1 MLPTASHRTASLRS
15 LPLLIV
21 SLALAAV
28 TAGKAAFATPSGVA
42 ADIRVVAR
50 EAYVWG
56 WPLVYLHHCRV
67 ALERV
72 PAAGRSGGMPVAPL
86 NRLSML
92 TDRISPRTTRV
103 PCPNQ
108 DVIYGFG
115 MFDLADDAVVVQVP
129 EFGRRFWLYQLGDQ
143 RTDSFAEVGSIYGT
157 LPGNYLVVGPDWR
170 GDVPPGI
177 AGVFQCPTR

>member
-115 MFDLADDAVVVQVP
+115 MFDLADDAVVVDATHLSLV
-129 EFGRRFWLYQLGDQ
+129 
-143 RTDSFAEVGSIYGT
+143 EVVDEVVR
-157 LPGNYLVVGPDWR
+157 LVRARVSDE
-170 GDVPPGI
+170 
-177 AGVFQCPTR
+177 